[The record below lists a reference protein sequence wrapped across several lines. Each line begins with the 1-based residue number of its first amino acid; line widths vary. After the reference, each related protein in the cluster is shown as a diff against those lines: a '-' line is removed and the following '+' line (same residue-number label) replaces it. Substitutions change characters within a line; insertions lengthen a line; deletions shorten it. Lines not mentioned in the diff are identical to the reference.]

1 MLQCTEGV
9 RSDLTLTMMLRCA
22 PQVSMGRARGVG
34 MPRPKK
40 KKVAGQEEAGQ
51 SCTKLDPAA
60 LMPPPSPRPLK
71 AAAAPQRDKDPELQA
86 RQAAGKALQAALKIQ
101 RKMERK
107 MLAAVN
113 KFIAFSPS
121 HEKMDAESYRLSKQ
135 GTAYAMKALILH
147 YEAEIKWLKET
158 ALWKNAVFVATE
170 ADLKVSNA
178 QNLCKDL
185 QIRRLL
191 RRLKGKGK

>member
-1 MLQCTEGV
+1 
-9 RSDLTLTMMLRCA
+9 
-22 PQVSMGRARGVG
+22 
-34 MPRPKK
+34 
-40 KKVAGQEEAGQ
+40 
-51 SCTKLDPAA
+51 
-60 LMPPPSPRPLK
+60 
-71 AAAAPQRDKDPELQA
+71 
-86 RQAAGKALQAALKIQ
+86 
-101 RKMERK
+101 
-107 MLAAVN
+107 
-113 KFIAFSPS
+113 
-121 HEKMDAESYRLSKQ
+121 
-135 GTAYAMKALILH
+135 MKALILH